1 MLIPSLGPGNLLEF
15 LIHRFGPLW
24 MSKLQCP
31 VRETPMASLLE
42 VVSCQPHR
50 EPLYTSLFSCLAIY
64 QEQSNSGPKEDNISQ
79 IDVLNS
85 FIQYLLRACYVLV
98 WILVVKKVIQVKK
111 TMIKGEELGALR
123 GLWQDSTPGLSCR
136 QGFSEEGIFGLS
148 LGELVEV
155 VQVKKGHF
163 RQRNSRAFQ
172 AEKSA
177 EVLKQ

>member
-1 MLIPSLGPGNLLEF
+1 MTLNASSDKITTHVIRGLRTAVHTFAHTFFRSWNLLEF

-98 WILVVKKVIQVKK
+98 WILVVKKVIQIKK
-111 TMIKGEELGALR
+111 TMIKGGRTGCFA
-123 GLWQDSTPGLSCR
+123 GPVTG
-136 QGFSEEGIFGLS
+136 
-148 LGELVEV
+148 
-155 VQVKKGHF
+155 
-163 RQRNSRAFQ
+163 
-172 AEKSA
+172 
-177 EVLKQ
+177 